1 MSTVHTCLS
10 QPRLSE
16 PRLFEPRL
24 SEPRLFEPRLFGP
37 RLFEPRLFEPRLSKR
52 HVICGTFLYE
62 QFRVQQNFRSDK
74 IVPSDS
80 VYYEEFVW
88 NHH

>member
-1 MSTVHTCLS
+1 MSTVHTC
-10 QPRLSE
+10 LSE

-24 SEPRLFEPRLFGP
+24 SEPRLSEP
-37 RLFEPRLFEPRLSKR
+37 RLFEPRLFEPRLFEPRLYEPRLSER
-52 HVICGTFLYE
+52 RGIGGTFLYE
-62 QFRVQQNFRSDK
+62 QCRVQQNFRSDK
-74 IVPSDS
+74 IVPSDF